1 MAYFVEQW
9 EELIDNKWVLSI
21 ISNGFKIPFK
31 SVPPLLVV
39 RIYLSQSSSSLLQE
53 EITQL
58 LKNWAMERVR
68 NPVFFPQL
76 FLMPKEELKVMPSN
90 GSFLT
95 KLVYKKT
102 AFQDG
107 DSQVSKTIDNDQQ
120 LSCLHRSDG
129 CISLCSDTSEIQK
142 IPSVRLRTSGLSV
155 HGLNIRNVPKSM
167 DFHKMNECNSNT
179 LTTTCRISLPIPR

>member
-1 MAYFVEQW
+1 MAHFVEQW

-39 RIYLSQSSSSLLQE
+39 LIYLSQSSSPLLQE
-53 EITQL
+53 L
-58 LKNWAMERVR
+58 GNGKGMESR
-68 NPVFFPQL
+68 NSR
-76 FLMPKEELKVMPSN
+76 FLSPTIPSAKKELKVMPSN
-90 GSFLT
+90 RSFLT
-95 KLVYKKT
+95 KLEYKKT

-129 CISLCSDTSEIQK
+129 CISSCSDTSEIQK
-142 IPSVRLRTSGLSV
+142 IPSVCLRTSGLSV
-155 HGLNIRNVPKSM
+155 HCLTIRNVPKSM
-167 DFHKMNECNSNT
+167 DFHKINECNSNT
-179 LTTTCRISLPIPR
+179 LAQNTLFNYM